1 MRRLTKKIAASA
13 LALSLVFTMGTQCFA
28 ANWGSYFGGSEGWYE
43 GAEGTLTSNTEGL
56 DSTDGIYRIR
66 WSLGCSG
73 L

>member
-43 GAEGTLTSNTEGL
+43 L
-56 DSTDGIYRIR
+56 
-66 WSLGCSG
+66 
-73 L
+73 

>member
-28 ANWGSYFGGSEGWYE
+28 ANWGSYFGD
-43 GAEGTLTSNTEGL
+43 GL
-56 DSTDGIYRIR
+56 KE
-66 WSLGCSG
+66 LKE

>member
-28 ANWGSYFGGSEGWYE
+28 ANWGSYFG
-43 GAEGTLTSNTEGL
+43 AHK
-56 DSTDGIYRIR
+56 DGMKE
-66 WSLGCSG
+66 LKE